1 MAATLPHLP
10 PPQLTA
16 PLADLHM
23 LFTYLHHLSIT
34 HRRLRCQHPNC
45 NRYSGRLHACI
56 GCMFIGCFT
65 SQHIHL
71 HSQQCRHWCAVDVE
85 RGQVFC
91 FHCRDYVYHKEII
104 QLQERASPPHSCTHH
119 TNQWEELLCSFP
131 YPPLLWCGVCLL
143 CVG

>member
-34 HRRLRCQHPNC
+34 HRRLRCQHQGC

-65 SQHIHL
+65 AQHIHM

-104 QLQERASPPHSCTHH
+104 QLQERASQHH
-119 TNQWEELLCSFP
+119 NTRQHGSTSTAAPSVE
-131 YPPLLWCGVCLL
+131 
-143 CVG
+143 